1 MKRFNAILFVLLFLL
16 SGITFGQYGQSSSEK
31 YVAHVGSSLGK
42 YPQTRA
48 GIQAAINSLKDI
60 VSVDNPGT
68 VFLENGTYVIS
79 EPIDLHPN
87 ITISGI
93 TPMAAATDN
102 YLTGYPIKIK
112 FDFANAHADS
122 SENFI
127 FHIADSAQGYIS
139 SYNFTNIYFDFDSI
153 GIVKS
158 YGKVGLIYLKPEK
171 PKNAVD
177 YRIVFSNCY
186 LRTKAKN
193 MITVYA
199 TSNDS
204 VPHLAGRIIF
214 NSSQIVLDWGLS
226 VSDWGRI
233 YKGDFIFNASSSA
246 ALEMQFYNMGFLIAN
261 IYSSKD
267 WEKDK
272 LYLKMNNNL
281 RSSVKVDS
289 CALYDLVLVNN
300 EFRSSTIIMK
310 PFSYLYYR
318 ITNCEVTD
326 MKLDIV
332 KSTGTFGTLT
342 ITNMNTRWWSWSPGM
357 SINLYSGINL
367 EIVNSS
373 LKQHATTANVGV
385 INIYDGGKA
394 SNVQVRNSG
403 IFSRTSSNLAIY
415 AESATTGTNHIYQS
429 VVGDTVSTNFT
440 YSGNTTNSFISFP

>member
-204 VPHLAGRIIF
+204 VPSLMGRIIF

-246 ALEMQFYNMGFLIAN
+246 GLQLEFVNGGFLIAN
-261 IYSSKD
+261 LYSSKD
-267 WEKDK
+267 WEKD
-272 LYLKMNNNL
+272 NINL
-281 RSSVKVDS
+281 IIRENVRVAIKTDSTNMAILSVVG
-289 CALYDLVLVNN
+289 N
-300 EFRSSTIIMK
+300 EFRNSEITMK
-310 PFSYLYYR
+310 MRTNYYYY
-318 ITNCEVTD
+318 INNCTVF
-326 MKLDIV
+326 KLTLNIV
-332 KSTGTFGTLT
+332 KSTGAFGTLALAN
-342 ITNMNTRWWSWSPGM
+342 IATRWWAWETGM
-357 SINLYSGINL
+357 TINLYSGINL
-367 EIVNSS
+367 EIVNSD

-394 SNVQVRNSG
+394 STVQVRNSG